1 MFRWN
6 EENQQ
11 AQQAVLTRPAVTASK
26 EVEAIC
32 IDILNAVKTEG
43 DAALLKMAKEF
54 DKRETPR
61 LLVPVEEI
69 NQAEQLLSNELKAAI
84 ETAYANV
91 KRFHQAQLP
100 KDIKLTTQ
108 PGVLC
113 ELKYQ
118 AIEAVGIYVPGGSAP
133 LPSSVIMQGV
143 LAQLS
148 GAQTVVL
155 TTPVKADETINPA
168 ILYAAKLCGIKT
180 IVESGGAGAIA
191 AMAYGTESVPK
202 VNKIFGPGN
211 SFVTMA
217 KQLVAQTIPG
227 MAIDMPAG
235 PSEVLVIADERAN
248 PEFIAADLLS
258 QAEHGADS
266 QVILLCNSERIIEK
280 TQQALTEQL
289 AKLSRKDTAEQA
301 LANSSLILVDS
312 VEQAFAVS
320 AEYGPEHL
328 ILQLADAQP
337 YLSLVKN
344 AGSVFV
350 GDYTPESAGDYAT
363 GTNHVLPTYGYSA
376 TYSSLNLLDFFRTYT
391 VQTISKNGLRE
402 LSKAILPLAAAEGL
416 DAHANAVSIRLEAM
430 NNER

>member
-32 IDILNAVKTEG
+32 IDILNAVKAQG

-168 ILYAAKLCGIKT
+168 ILYAAKLCGINT

-248 PEFIAADLLS
+248 PDFIAADLLS

-312 VEQAFAVS
+312 VVQAFAVS
-320 AEYGPEHL
+320 AQYGPEHL

-350 GDYTPESAGDYAT
+350 GDYTPESAGDYAS

>member
-6 EENQQ
+6 EESQQ

-32 IDILNAVKTEG
+32 IDILNAVKTQG
-43 DAALLKMAKEF
+43 DAALLKMATEF

-180 IVESGGAGAIA
+180 IIESGGAGAIA

-320 AEYGPEHL
+320 AQYGPEHL

-350 GDYTPESAGDYAT
+350 GDYTPESAGDYAS

>member
-6 EENQQ
+6 EESQQ

-32 IDILNAVKTEG
+32 IDILNVVKTQG
-43 DAALLKMAKEF
+43 DAALLKMATEF

-61 LLVPVEEI
+61 LLVPIEEI

-202 VNKIFGPGN
+202 VSKIFGPGN

-320 AEYGPEHL
+320 AQYGPEHL

-350 GDYTPESAGDYAT
+350 GDYTPESAGDYAS

>member
-32 IDILNAVKTEG
+32 IDILNAVKAQG

-168 ILYAAKLCGIKT
+168 ILYAAKLCGINT

-312 VEQAFAVS
+312 VVQAFAVS
-320 AEYGPEHL
+320 AQYGPEHL

-350 GDYTPESAGDYAT
+350 GDYTPESAGDYAS

>member
-32 IDILNAVKTEG
+32 IDILNAVKTQG

-350 GDYTPESAGDYAT
+350 GDYTPESAGDYAS

-416 DAHANAVSIRLEAM
+416 DAHANAVSIRLEAL

>member
-1 MFRWN
+1 M
-6 EENQQ
+6 
-11 AQQAVLTRPAVTASK
+11 RPAVSASAK
-26 EVEAIC
+26 VEAIC
-32 IDILNAVKTEG
+32 QTILADVKAQG
-43 DAALLKMAKEF
+43 DKALLDMAKKF
-54 DKRETPR
+54 DNRATPR
-61 LLVPVEEI
+61 LRVPLDEI
-69 NQAEQLLSNELKAAI
+69 NASEQALSAELKYAI
-84 ETAYANV
+84 DTAYANV
-91 KRFHQAQLP
+91 KRFHEAQLP
-100 KDIKLTTQ
+100 KDIKLSTQ
-108 PGVLC
+108 AGVQC

-148 GAQTVVL
+148 GAKTVVL
-155 TTPVKADETINPA
+155 ATPVQGEQSINPA
-168 ILYAAKLCGIKT
+168 ILYAAKLCGIT
-180 IVESGGAGAIA
+180 TLIESGGAGAIA

-266 QVILLCNSERIIEK
+266 QVILLCNSESIIEQ
-280 TQQALTEQL
+280 TQQALARQL

-312 VEQAFAVS
+312 VEQAFEVS
-320 AEYGPEHL
+320 ALYGPEHL
-328 ILQLADAQP
+328 ILQLADANP
-337 YLSLVKN
+337 YLDKVKN

-350 GDYTPESAGDYAT
+350 GDYTPESAGDYAS

-391 VQTISKNGLRE
+391 VQTISKSGLKE
-402 LSKAILPLAAAEGL
+402 LSKAILPLADAEGL
-416 DAHANAVSIRLEAM
+416 DAHAKAVSIRLEAIK
-430 NNER
+430 NEQ